1 MDATTRISLWFG
13 EQIMNEVGANPDLS
27 AKEIGENVKTMVEEH
42 VDEYV
47 GNMGSFVGDVL
58 TQFLQQVDWTA
69 VAKVYVE
76 E

>member
-13 EQIMNEVGANPDLS
+13 EEIMNEVGANPDLS

-58 TQFLQQVDWTA
+58 NQFLQQVDWTA